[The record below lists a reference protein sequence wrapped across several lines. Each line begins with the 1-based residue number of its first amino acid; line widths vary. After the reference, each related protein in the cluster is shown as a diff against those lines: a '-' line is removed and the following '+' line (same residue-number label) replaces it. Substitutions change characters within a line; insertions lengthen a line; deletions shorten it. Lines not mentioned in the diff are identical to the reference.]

1 MMMMMMM
8 MMMKIH
14 RNLLV
19 LGRGAVS
26 PLGKE
31 SSSVNLFSPLISVF
45 PVGIVHLNNGS
56 SGETR

>member
-1 MMMMMMM
+1 

-19 LGRGAVS
+19 LGGAVS

-56 SGETR
+56 IAVKQGRPREMAR